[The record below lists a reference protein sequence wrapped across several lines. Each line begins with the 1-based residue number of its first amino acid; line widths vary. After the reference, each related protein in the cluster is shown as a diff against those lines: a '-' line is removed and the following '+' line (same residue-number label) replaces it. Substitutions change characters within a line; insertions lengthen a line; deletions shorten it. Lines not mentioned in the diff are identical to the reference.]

1 MLPERPPTDPARL
14 GDPLE
19 RALADAMPTVY
30 GGLAVLSAGL
40 TIVDFAG
47 LPPSGRLIVAYD
59 ACIGV
64 LCFAIRIAWL
74 RLPATR
80 RVMHPLGFAMG
91 LVFASNTMGTMWV
104 TRQMAYSAHLAVMI
118 VAAAA
123 FFSSAPWIVAYDV
136 LVGAGW
142 LLVSAYMSTA
152 EERWAHGFALSLAA
166 ALATLIYLTRVS
178 AYRRV
183 ALLQLRDRRRG
194 ERLRLAL
201 ETARSELEARKRV
214 EAEDARLREQL
225 LQASKM
231 DAVAR
236 LAGGV
241 AHEVNNALASISTV
255 SGLMLEEER
264 LDPVARA
271 DLGSILDAAGRA
283 AELTRK
289 LLAVGRKGKYTTQV
303 LDPADLVEAAR
314 SSVADRLAP
323 PLSIEVR
330 LEHGDSKIEGDS
342 AQLVQAIRSLLVNAA
357 DAMPDGGMLTVQTA
371 VVALSGRDASA
382 RAVAEGRYVAFV
394 VQDTGAGMD
403 SETRKAAFDP
413 FFTTKPFGEGA
424 GLGLPTVYGT
434 ARTHGGSAEI
444 HSARGRGTTVTLHV
458 PCATEDSDADT
469 PGPVSGPRRDLGSC
483 SVLIVDDEPA
493 VRGAA
498 RRILERMGLRVREAE
513 NGRRALE
520 VYAADGPFDL
530 VVCDMVMPAM
540 GGRELVARLRERSP
554 DARVL
559 LVSGFAP
566 DEDARSLLDT
576 GALGFLEKPFSAAA
590 LTRAVR
596 AALSSHPPAASG
608 TDS

>member
-1 MLPERPPTDPARL
+1 M
-14 GDPLE
+14 
-19 RALADAMPTVY
+19 
-30 GGLAVLSAGL
+30 
-40 TIVDFAG
+40 
-47 LPPSGRLIVAYD
+47 
-59 ACIGV
+59 
-64 LCFAIRIAWL
+64 
-74 RLPATR
+74 
-80 RVMHPLGFAMG
+80 
-91 LVFASNTMGTMWV
+91 
-104 TRQMAYSAHLAVMI
+104 
-118 VAAAA
+118 
-123 FFSSAPWIVAYDV
+123 
-136 LVGAGW
+136 
-142 LLVSAYMSTA
+142 
-152 EERWAHGFALSLAA
+152 
-166 ALATLIYLTRVS
+166 IYLTRVV

-194 ERLRLAL
+194 ERLRVAL
-201 ETARSELEARKRV
+201 ERARRELDARTRV
-214 EAEDARLREQL
+214 ETEDAKLREQL
-225 LQASKM
+225 LQAQKM

-255 SGLMLEEER
+255 SGLMLEDER

-271 DLGSILDAAGRA
+271 DLGSIVDAAGRA

-289 LLAVGRKGKYTTQV
+289 LLAVGRKGKYTTQI
-303 LDPADLVEAAR
+303 LDPGELIDAAR
-314 SSVADRLAP
+314 ASMAERLMAP
-323 PLSIEVR
+323 VTIEVR
-330 LEHGDSKIEGDS
+330 LHHGAARIDGDS
-342 AQLVQAIRSLLVNAA
+342 AQLVQALRSLLVNAA

-371 VVALSGRDASA
+371 VVALSGRDAHA
-382 RAVAEGRYVAFV
+382 RAVAAGDYVAFM

-403 SETRKAAFDP
+403 SETRRAAFDP

-444 HSARGRGTTVTLHV
+444 SSARGRGTTVTLHV
-458 PCATEDSDADT
+458 PCANAEPDLDT
-469 PGPVSGPRRDLGSC
+469 VGPPSGPRRDISAC
-483 SVLIVDDEPA
+483 SVLVVDDEPA

-520 VYAADGPFDL
+520 VYAAEGPFDL

-540 GGRELVARLRERSP
+540 GGRELVSRLRAKEP
-554 DARVL
+554 GARVL

-566 DEDARSLLDT
+566 DEDARSLLET

-596 AALSSHPPAASG
+596 GALSSHPPAASG
-608 TDS
+608 TDP